1 MEKKSLKEFLPIGS
15 VVLVAGGK
23 EKLMI
28 IGQKQMKVDTK
39 REFDYVAIVAPEGYQ
54 NSDSIRY
61 FNREEVVY
69 IFQMGFYDN

>member
-1 MEKKSLKEFLPIGS
+1 MNKNLKEFLPIGS

-28 IGQKQMKVDTK
+28 IGQKQIEIDTK
-39 REFDYVAIVAPEGYQ
+39 REFDYSAVLFPDGYK
-54 NSDSIRY
+54 DELALY
-61 FNREEVVY
+61 HFNREEVVY

>member
-39 REFDYVAIVAPEGYQ
+39 REFDYAAIVAPE
-54 NSDSIRY
+54 DTKILTL
-61 FNREEVVY
+61 FVTLIEKKLY
-69 IFQMGFYDN
+69 IFFKWVL

>member
-39 REFDYVAIVAPEGYQ
+39 REFDYAAIVAPE
-54 NSDSIRY
+54 
-61 FNREEVVY
+61 
-69 IFQMGFYDN
+69 

>member
-28 IGQKQMKVDTK
+28 LDKNK
-39 REFDYVAIVAPEGYQ
+39 
-54 NSDSIRY
+54 
-61 FNREEVVY
+61 
-69 IFQMGFYDN
+69 